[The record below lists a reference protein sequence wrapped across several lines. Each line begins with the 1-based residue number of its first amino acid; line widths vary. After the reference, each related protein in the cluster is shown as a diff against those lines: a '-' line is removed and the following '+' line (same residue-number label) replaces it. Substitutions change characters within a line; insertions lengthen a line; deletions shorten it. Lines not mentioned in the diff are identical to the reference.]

1 MKLIGYIKEKFV
13 FMVINIVMTLSG
25 VVILKALK
33 VDTYTIVFISI
44 LNLIGVFSCYIYDYF
59 NRKKYY
65 DNLFKNLDGLDKKY
79 FIAEIL
85 ESGDF
90 IESNI
95 IYSVLEECTKS
106 MKDEVADLKRNIN
119 DYKEYIETW
128 VHEIKTPIAS
138 ARLILENDE
147 GYINKSVLEEIEKVE
162 GFIEQVL
169 FYARS
174 STVERDYIIKK
185 IPLKNSIN
193 SVIRK
198 NANILIEK
206 RVKIQLEDIEKKVY
220 CDSKWIEFILQQI
233 ISNSVKYMDK
243 DEKYI
248 KIRCLEKDKNIILKI
263 LDNGIGISE
272 KSIEKVFE
280 KGYTGENGRKYN
292 NSTGMG
298 LYLCKKLCLKLGLG
312 ISIKS
317 KLGVGTE
324 VTIVFPI
331 NNYNLAED

>member
-1 MKLIGYIKEKFV
+1 MKLIEYIKEKFV

-79 FIAEIL
+79 FKAEIL

-90 IESNI
+90 IESDI

>member
-1 MKLIGYIKEKFV
+1 MKLIEYIKEEFV
-13 FMVINIVMTLSG
+13 FMVINIVMILSG

-33 VDTYTIVFISI
+33 VDTYAIVFISI

>member
-1 MKLIGYIKEKFV
+1 MKLIEYIKEKFV

-33 VDTYTIVFISI
+33 VDTYAIVFISI

-106 MKDEVADLKRNIN
+106 MKDEVADLKKNIN

>member
-1 MKLIGYIKEKFV
+1 MKLIEYIKEKFV

-298 LYLCKKLCLKLGLG
+298 LYLCKK
-312 ISIKS
+312 
-317 KLGVGTE
+317 
-324 VTIVFPI
+324 
-331 NNYNLAED
+331 

>member
-1 MKLIGYIKEKFV
+1 MKLIEYIKEKFV

-331 NNYNLAED
+331 NNYNLGED

>member
-1 MKLIGYIKEKFV
+1 MKLIEYIKEKFV
-13 FMVINIVMTLSG
+13 FMVINIVMILSG
-25 VVILKALK
+25 VVVLKALK
-33 VDTYTIVFISI
+33 VDTYAIVFISI

>member
-1 MKLIGYIKEKFV
+1 MKLIEYIKEKFV
-13 FMVINIVMTLSG
+13 FMVINIVMTLTG

-33 VDTYTIVFISI
+33 VDTYAIVFISI

-106 MKDEVADLKRNIN
+106 MKDEVADLKKNIN

>member
-1 MKLIGYIKEKFV
+1 MKLIEYIKEKFV

-128 VHEIKTPIAS
+128 GHEIKTPIAS

>member
-1 MKLIGYIKEKFV
+1 MKLIEYNKEKFV

-33 VDTYTIVFISI
+33 VDTYAIVFISI

>member
-1 MKLIGYIKEKFV
+1 MKLIEYIKEKFF

-33 VDTYTIVFISI
+33 VDTYAIVFISI

>member
-1 MKLIGYIKEKFV
+1 MKLIEYIKEKFV

-33 VDTYTIVFISI
+33 VDTYAIVFISI

-119 DYKEYIETW
+119 DYKEYIEIW

>member
-1 MKLIGYIKEKFV
+1 MKLIEYIKEKFV

-162 GFIEQVL
+162 DFIEQVL

>member
-1 MKLIGYIKEKFV
+1 MKLIEYIKEKFV
-13 FMVINIVMTLSG
+13 FMVINIVMILSG
-25 VVILKALK
+25 VVVLKALK
-33 VDTYTIVFISI
+33 VDTYAIVFISI

-206 RVKIQLEDIEKKVY
+206 RVNIQLEDIEKKVY

>member
-1 MKLIGYIKEKFV
+1 MKLIEYIKEKYV
-13 FMVINIVMTLSG
+13 FIVINIVMTLSG

-33 VDTYTIVFISI
+33 VDTYAIVFISI

-162 GFIEQVL
+162 VFIEQVL

>member
-1 MKLIGYIKEKFV
+1 MKLIEY
-13 FMVINIVMTLSG
+13 
-25 VVILKALK
+25 A
-33 VDTYTIVFISI
+33 IVFISI

>member
-1 MKLIGYIKEKFV
+1 MKLIEYIKEKFV

-33 VDTYTIVFISI
+33 VDTYAIVFISI

-65 DNLFKNLDGLDKKY
+65 ENLFKNLDGLDKKY

>member
-1 MKLIGYIKEKFV
+1 MKLIEYIKEKFV

-33 VDTYTIVFISI
+33 VDTYAIVFISI

-162 GFIEQVL
+162 GFIEQIL

>member
-1 MKLIGYIKEKFV
+1 MKLIEYIKEKFV

-33 VDTYTIVFISI
+33 VDTYAIVFISI
-44 LNLIGVFSCYIYDYF
+44 LNLIVLFRCYIYDYF

>member
-1 MKLIGYIKEKFV
+1 MKLIKYIKEKFV

-147 GYINKSVLEEIEKVE
+147 GYINKSVLDEIEKVE

>member
-1 MKLIGYIKEKFV
+1 MKLIEYIKEKFV

-33 VDTYTIVFISI
+33 VDTYAIVFISI

-174 STVERDYIIKK
+174 STVEKDYIIKK

-198 NANILIEK
+198 NASILIEK

>member
-1 MKLIGYIKEKFV
+1 MKLIEYIKEKFV

-147 GYINKSVLEEIEKVE
+147 EYINKSVLEEIEKVE

>member
-1 MKLIGYIKEKFV
+1 MKLIEYIKEKFV

-65 DNLFKNLDGLDKKY
+65 DKLFKNLDGLDKKY

>member
-1 MKLIGYIKEKFV
+1 MKLIEYIKEKFV
-13 FMVINIVMTLSG
+13 FMVINIVMILSG
-25 VVILKALK
+25 VVVLKALK

>member
-1 MKLIGYIKEKFV
+1 MKLIEYIKEKFV

-33 VDTYTIVFISI
+33 VDTYAIVFISI

-198 NANILIEK
+198 NASILIEK

-280 KGYTGENGRKYN
+280 KGYTGKW
-292 NSTGMG
+292 
-298 LYLCKKLCLKLGLG
+298 
-312 ISIKS
+312 
-317 KLGVGTE
+317 
-324 VTIVFPI
+324 
-331 NNYNLAED
+331 

>member
-1 MKLIGYIKEKFV
+1 MKLIEYIKEKFV

-33 VDTYTIVFISI
+33 VDTYAIVFISI

-95 IYSVLEECTKS
+95 IYSVLEKCTKS

>member
-1 MKLIGYIKEKFV
+1 MKLIEYIKEKFV

-147 GYINKSVLEEIEKVE
+147 GYIDKSVLEEIEKVE

>member
-1 MKLIGYIKEKFV
+1 MKLIEYIKEKFV

-106 MKDEVADLKRNIN
+106 MKDEVEDLKRNIN

-198 NANILIEK
+198 NASILIEK
-206 RVKIQLEDIEKKVY
+206 RVKIQLEDIEKKAY

>member
-1 MKLIGYIKEKFV
+1 MKLIEYIKEKFV

-185 IPLKNSIN
+185 IPLKNIIN

>member
-1 MKLIGYIKEKFV
+1 MKLIEYIKEKFV

-33 VDTYTIVFISI
+33 VDTYAIVFISI

-169 FYARS
+169 FYART

>member
-1 MKLIGYIKEKFV
+1 MKLIEYIKEKFV

-33 VDTYTIVFISI
+33 VDTYAIVFISI

-95 IYSVLEECTKS
+95 IYSVLEACTKS

-119 DYKEYIETW
+119 DYKEYVETW

-174 STVERDYIIKK
+174 STVEKDYIIKK

-206 RVKIQLEDIEKKVY
+206 RVKIQLEDIEKQVY

-312 ISIKS
+312 ISIES

>member
-1 MKLIGYIKEKFV
+1 MKLIEYIKEKFV

-33 VDTYTIVFISI
+33 VDTYAIVFISI

-331 NNYNLAED
+331 NNYNLSED

>member
-1 MKLIGYIKEKFV
+1 MKLIEYIKEKFV

-33 VDTYTIVFISI
+33 VDTYAIVFISI

-193 SVIRK
+193 SVIRN

>member
-1 MKLIGYIKEKFV
+1 MKLIEYIKEKFV

-95 IYSVLEECTKS
+95 IYFVLEECTKS

>member
-1 MKLIGYIKEKFV
+1 MKLIEYIKEKFV

-33 VDTYTIVFISI
+33 VDTYAIVFISI

-106 MKDEVADLKRNIN
+106 MKDEVSDLKRNIN

>member
-1 MKLIGYIKEKFV
+1 MKLIEYIKEKFV

-33 VDTYTIVFISI
+33 VDTYAIVFISI

-79 FIAEIL
+79 FIVEIL

-95 IYSVLEECTKS
+95 IYSVLEGCTKS

>member
-1 MKLIGYIKEKFV
+1 MKLIEYIKEKFV

-33 VDTYTIVFISI
+33 VDTYAIVFISI

-248 KIRCLEKDKNIILKI
+248 KISCLEKDKNIILKI

>member
-1 MKLIGYIKEKFV
+1 MKLIEYIKEKFV

-33 VDTYTIVFISI
+33 VDTYAIVFISI

-206 RVKIQLEDIEKKVY
+206 RVKIQLEDIEKKV
-220 CDSKWIEFILQQI
+220 
-233 ISNSVKYMDK
+233 
-243 DEKYI
+243 
-248 KIRCLEKDKNIILKI
+248 
-263 LDNGIGISE
+263 
-272 KSIEKVFE
+272 
-280 KGYTGENGRKYN
+280 
-292 NSTGMG
+292 
-298 LYLCKKLCLKLGLG
+298 
-312 ISIKS
+312 
-317 KLGVGTE
+317 
-324 VTIVFPI
+324 
-331 NNYNLAED
+331 

>member
-1 MKLIGYIKEKFV
+1 MKLIEYIKEKFV

-33 VDTYTIVFISI
+33 VDTYAIVFISI

-106 MKDEVADLKRNIN
+106 MKDEVVDLKRNIN
-119 DYKEYIETW
+119 DYKEYLETW

-198 NANILIEK
+198 NASILIEK

>member
-1 MKLIGYIKEKFV
+1 MKLIEYIKEKFV

-33 VDTYTIVFISI
+33 VDTYAIVFIGI

-65 DNLFKNLDGLDKKY
+65 DNLFKNLDELDKKY

-147 GYINKSVLEEIEKVE
+147 GYINKSILEEIEKVE

-206 RVKIQLEDIEKKVY
+206 IVKIQLEDIEKKVY